1 MKTCAKAVKG
11 VDTKDYISG
20 GFVFQVVLSLIS
32 TNKNLN
38 EHRSAG
44 YHEPSAESHGFEGER
59 FVLKVNVMQRSNM
72 EASQVTC
79 DCGWTI

>member
-1 MKTCAKAVKG
+1 MSTQK
-11 VDTKDYISG
+11 II
-20 GFVFQVVLSLIS
+20 FQVVLSLIS